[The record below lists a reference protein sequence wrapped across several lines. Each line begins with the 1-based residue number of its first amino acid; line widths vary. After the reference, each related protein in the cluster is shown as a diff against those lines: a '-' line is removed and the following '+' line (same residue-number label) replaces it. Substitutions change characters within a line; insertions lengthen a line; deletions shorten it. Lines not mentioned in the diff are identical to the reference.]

1 MGKIIISGRTFS
13 AQGEIGYELAG
24 EFARKCGK
32 FIEENRAA
40 RATLDLSA
48 VKELVSPCLTAVYE
62 DCRLNRPSEFKVIV
76 QQQLAHL
83 FEPGMIENLY
93 TLEVL

>member
-1 MGKIIISGRTFS
+1 MGKIIITDDTFS

-24 EFARKCGK
+24 EFARKCGE
-32 FIEENRAA
+32 FIESNKAGA
-40 RATLDLSA
+40 ATLDLTA

-62 DCRLNRPSEFKVIV
+62 DCRLSRPAELKVIV
-76 QQQLAHL
+76 HQHLAHL